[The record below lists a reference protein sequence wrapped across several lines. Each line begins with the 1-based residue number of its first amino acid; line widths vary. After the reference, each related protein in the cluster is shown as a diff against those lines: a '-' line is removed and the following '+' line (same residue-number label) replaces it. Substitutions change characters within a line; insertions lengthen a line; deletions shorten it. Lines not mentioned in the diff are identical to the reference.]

1 MIVIRKRTIVIIL
14 SCLVLSLAVLY
25 AIKGNAITV
34 SGNVRQIP
42 IYSVENNEGNVSI
55 TFDCAWGAKDIPVIL
70 NILKEK
76 DVKATFFVV
85 GVFGKYK
92 FEQCGT

>member
-1 MIVIRKRTIVIIL
+1 
-14 SCLVLSLAVLY
+14 
-25 AIKGNAITV
+25 
-34 SGNVRQIP
+34 
-42 IYSVENNEGNVSI
+42 VSI